1 MRALIYMLHIRICAS
16 TIHKSIECRT
26 SSFKKNVSNNSN
38 NHQNDAVGYRSIT
51 VNRSGRRPGRSSEY
65 GHVNNQ
71 NHDMSHSN
79 GSPRQLT
86 TTVKERISLPKNAVP
101 VSLMDSS
108 QLVQDTAHNQIII
121 KGLAHSSLQGNGQG
135 KDNNH
140 RMMMIEKKTELVLEL
155 TLPMLHVEPRMYG
168 LKIVHKRTHD
178 HTQNSSRPR
187 TRFRSRSRT
196 RSRRG
201 GQTYTFSLLDMEDD
215 YEEDGKMVTHTS
227 HTHTH

>member
-1 MRALIYMLHIRICAS
+1 
-16 TIHKSIECRT
+16 
-26 SSFKKNVSNNSN
+26 
-38 NHQNDAVGYRSIT
+38 
-51 VNRSGRRPGRSSEY
+51 
-65 GHVNNQ
+65 
-71 NHDMSHSN
+71 
-79 GSPRQLT
+79 
-86 TTVKERISLPKNAVP
+86 
-101 VSLMDSS
+101 MDSS

-178 HTQNSSRPR
+178 HAQNSSRPR

-201 GQTYTFSLLDMEDD
+201 GQTYTFSFLDMEDD

-227 HTHTH
+227 HTHTHSHSSKLSAKDDSWNRNVQEIVVNNVKKMMHNHADEFMQSYGDRSKS